1 MLGAGVGIGET
12 VTGAHLHSGL
22 PVQRARRSAARLGLY
37 LHVPFCQSICNYCNF
52 ARGLLDESLKNRYV
66 SALEREIEMAA
77 DGSVVDTL
85 YFGGGTPSLL
95 SAGELERLI
104 RACGEAFA
112 VDRGAEVTVEVNPE
126 TTSIE
131 RFMGYRAVGVNRLS
145 MGVQS
150 FRDEELEGVGRLH
163 SAERA
168 RQAVDQSRRAGF
180 DNISLDLMIGL
191 PEQTPA
197 TWRDSIESLLDV
209 APEHVSFY
217 LLELY
222 PDAPLRDAL
231 LRERRSLPSDDAAA
245 DMYAD
250 GLQWLDEAGYEQY
263 EISNSARP
271 ARRSRHNLKYWTDGE
286 WLGLGPAAHSTRDGV
301 RWQNVGSAAD
311 YVERVEQG
319 LPITAER
326 VALSAGQQLGDAL
339 ITGLRLVEG
348 VSVGAFHDRYAVD
361 LWARYGLAL
370 APFVDEGLLVWESDR
385 LRLTRP

>member
-1 MLGAGVGIGET
+1 MLGAGVEIREG
-12 VTGAHLHSGL
+12 VSGARPQPGL
-22 PVQRARRSAARLGLY
+22 PVQHSRTGAAGLGLY

-66 SALEREIEMAA
+66 TALEREIGVAG

-104 RACGEAFA
+104 GACGEAFA
-112 VDRGAEVTVEVNPE
+112 VDRDAEVTVEVNPE
-126 TTSIE
+126 TATLE
-131 RFMGYRAVGVNRLS
+131 RLMGYRAIGVNRLS

-150 FRDEELEGVGRLH
+150 FQDEELQGVGRWH
-163 SAERA
+163 SAARA
-168 RQAVDQSRRAGF
+168 RQAVEQARCAGF

-191 PEQTPA
+191 PEQTAA
-197 TWRDSIESLLDV
+197 TWRASLERLLDI

-222 PDAPLRDAL
+222 PNAPLRDAL
-231 LRERRSLPSDDAAA
+231 MREQRSLPSDDEAA
-245 DMYAD
+245 DMYTT
-250 GLQWLDEAGYEQY
+250 GLQRLDEAGYEHY
-263 EISNSARP
+263 EISNAARP
-271 ARRSRHNLKYWTDGE
+271 ACRSRHNLKYWTDGE
-286 WLGLGPAAHSTRDGV
+286 WLGLGTAAHSTRLGV

-311 YVERVEQG
+311 YVGRVEGG
-319 LPITAER
+319 LPVMAER
-326 VALSAGQQLGDAL
+326 LVLPVEQQLGDAL

-348 VSVGAFHDRYAVD
+348 VSVAGLQERYAVD

-370 APFVDEGLLVWESDR
+370 APFVDEGLLIWSP
-385 LRLTRP
+385 TACA